1 MDGFII
7 DSVRVRT
14 CLIILEDMH
23 AWTHEEEHDCA
34 RPESYVN
41 TGSDERVDH
50 VGVLGLEGGDE
61 LAQREGGGEELVGED
76 GACERAGVV
85 RAQPS
90 EDLAPLVGVAVAR
103 GDRVLHDLLREG

>member
-1 MDGFII
+1 MVSYESDHPALLGAG
-7 DSVRVRT
+7 T
-14 CLIILEDMH
+14 
-23 AWTHEEEHDCA
+23 WTHGHEHDCA
-34 RPESYVN
+34 RLSCV
-41 TGSDERVDH
+41 SDERVDH
-50 VGVLGLEGGDE
+50 VRVLGLEGSDE